1 MLSLQSGNL
10 RLCDRLNR
18 REAMRLGGLG
28 ALGLT
33 LPTLLAAQS
42 NAAPSQS
49 KPHRSASF

>member
-42 NAAPSQS
+42 NACLLYTSPS
-49 KPHRSASF
+49 PRD